1 MRKVDE
7 EISKAE
13 NPDGKGTQRP
23 EPHMLKALEEK
34 VIKIIPKGL
43 LIYLYN
49 LYFFKKHTAGQ
60 KRSIDHTFSIDF
72 LPDASKS
79 LLGKQNSDE
88 RLGDKRFTEKYC
100 NEEIQAYS
108 ISHEIVN
115 YDELDYLLGEESD
128 DYL

>member
-1 MRKVDE
+1 MRKVYE
-7 EISKAE
+7 ELSKAG
-13 NPDGKGTQRP
+13 NPDGKGTQRR

-43 LIYLYN
+43 LIDLYDP
-49 LYFFKKHTAGQ
+49 YFFKKRTAGQ

-72 LPDASKS
+72 LLDASKS
-79 LLGKQNSDE
+79 LLGKQNPDE
-88 RLGDKRFTEKYC
+88 RLGDKRFTEKYW

-115 YDELDYLLGEESD
+115 YDELDYFLGEESD
-128 DYL
+128 GYL